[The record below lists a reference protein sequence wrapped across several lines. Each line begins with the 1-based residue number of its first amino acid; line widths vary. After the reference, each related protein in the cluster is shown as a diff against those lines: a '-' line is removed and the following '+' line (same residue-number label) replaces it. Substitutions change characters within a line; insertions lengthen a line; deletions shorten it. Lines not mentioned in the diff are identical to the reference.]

1 MPGVLPENSSLDDSV
16 EPKQNSP
23 GYVVEI
29 SFLNELPTIK
39 VVAQYC
45 ECYKAEN
52 SARDQSYPGC
62 KKMLSKLKDMES
74 HLATLMSN
82 KDVNPIF

>member
-1 MPGVLPENSSLDDSV
+1 M
-16 EPKQNSP
+16 
-23 GYVVEI
+23 VEI

-52 SARDQSYPGC
+52 GARDQSHSEYE
-62 KKMLSKLKDMES
+62 KLLSKLKDMEA

-82 KDVNPIF
+82 KDVSPVF

>member
-1 MPGVLPENSSLDDSV
+1 MPRVLPEYFSLDDSV

-45 ECYKAEN
+45 ECYKAEDG
-52 SARDQSYPGC
+52 ARDQSYPGR

-74 HLATLMSN
+74 YLATLMSN
-82 KDVNPIF
+82 KDVNPVF

>member
-1 MPGVLPENSSLDDSV
+1 M
-16 EPKQNSP
+16 
-23 GYVVEI
+23 VEI

-52 SARDQSYPGC
+52 GARDQSHSEY
-62 KKMLSKLKDMES
+62 KKMLSNLKNMES
-74 HLATLMSN
+74 YLATLMSN
-82 KDVNPIF
+82 KDVNPVF

>member
-1 MPGVLPENSSLDDSV
+1 MPGVLPENSFLDDSV

-39 VVAQYC
+39 VVAQ
-45 ECYKAEN
+45 
-52 SARDQSYPGC
+52 
-62 KKMLSKLKDMES
+62 
-74 HLATLMSN
+74 
-82 KDVNPIF
+82 

>member
-1 MPGVLPENSSLDDSV
+1 MPRVLPEYLSLDDTDV
-16 EPKQNSP
+16 LDQNSP

-45 ECYKAEN
+45 ECNKAEYC
-52 SARDQSYPGC
+52 ARDQSY
-62 KKMLSKLKDMES
+62 SE
-74 HLATLMSN
+74 
-82 KDVNPIF
+82 